1 MKKTKSSARKSESV
15 KFESEENVSDQFED
29 LMNQSGVGALSKKSA
44 SHKPKKTLKKQRT
57 DNTVEFIEDLDWPE
71 KLTKKPLKGKF
82 AGQQKRP
89 KKQSPAKKI
98 AKDFLPDATID
109 LHGETQSS
117 ALTRVERFMQ
127 NSKARGCKSLL
138 IITGRGKNSD
148 GNRGVLK
155 STIWEWLKNQQN
167 INSIRFQK
175 APDFLGGDGAV
186 LVFI

>member
-1 MKKTKSSARKSESV
+1 MKKIKSSTRKSESV
-15 KFESEENVSDQFED
+15 KFESEESVSDQFEN
-29 LMNQSGVGALSKKSA
+29 LMTQSDVGAL
-44 SHKPKKTLKKQRT
+44 PKKTLLQKSKKALKKQGA
-57 DNTVEFIEDLDWPE
+57 DNTVEFIEDPDWPE
-71 KLTKKPLKGKF
+71 KLTKKSLKGKF

-89 KKQSPAKKI
+89 KKRLPVKKI
-98 AKDFLPDATID
+98 AKDFQPDATID

-117 ALTRVERFMQ
+117 ALIRVERFMQ
-127 NSKARGCKSLL
+127 NSKARGCKSVL